1 MPWLYEDQI
10 GFSVHR
16 RSVWVGGLACAESGT
31 CILITNKRQRHM
43 EYGYMYEISFEYYEK
58 DVCPILVLV
67 PAWANIPAE
76 PGWSG
81 PVV

>member
-1 MPWLYEDQI
+1 
-10 GFSVHR
+10 
-16 RSVWVGGLACAESGT
+16 
-31 CILITNKRQRHM
+31 M